1 MARRRFQKKKSQEI
15 PFFRETCFTWSQI
28 YQFYSSYPTQKSPAF
43 SRRIFFCSKKYLRNP
58 PPPKGRF
65 SPNRRYLG
73 RKNPLVS
80 LQFSLPLGFEKQSLF
95 QNIPRNFSMYL
106 ELIQLRANLFV
117 SAARFETLNP
127 SPSTAPFRFIRFD
140 LHDIIPPFIHL
151 ALSLC
156 RRFSHCS

>member
-1 MARRRFQKKKSQEI
+1 MRGATTASEKEKSGNTFFQGDLLYMVTNLPILLFISHPKI
-15 PFFRETCFTWSQI
+15 PCIFTKNFFLFE
-28 YQFYSSYPTQKSPAF
+28 KV
-43 SRRIFFCSKKYLRNP
+43 

-106 ELIQLRANLFV
+106 EPIQLRANLFV